1 MSFNHGTSHLSG
13 QQQAII
19 RQREKN
25 DEIRKQ
31 ESKKQN
37 DIICKPIESNGD
49 YRAVV
54 FEQGVRKLLELRVSG
69 SAIANG
75 TSKLDEKTI
84 VEWLERIGS
93 QHVKLNQPFETVLII
108 SSDVVNGE
116 LVTDWKNLK
125 KG

>member
-1 MSFNHGTSHLSG
+1 MPLKYPYRHRSSLTYRLIILKEVLFLYQFILVTIISIHIMISLNGGVNMSFNHRTSHLSG

-54 FEQGVRKLLELRVSG
+54 FEQGVRKLLE
-69 SAIANG
+69 
-75 TSKLDEKTI
+75 
-84 VEWLERIGS
+84 
-93 QHVKLNQPFETVLII
+93 
-108 SSDVVNGE
+108 
-116 LVTDWKNLK
+116 
-125 KG
+125 